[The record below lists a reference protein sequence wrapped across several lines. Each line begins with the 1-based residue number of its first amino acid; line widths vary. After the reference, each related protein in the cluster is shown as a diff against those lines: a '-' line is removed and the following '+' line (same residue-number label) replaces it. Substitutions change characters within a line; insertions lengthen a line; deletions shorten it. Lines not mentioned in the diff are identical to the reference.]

1 MRRNR
6 NPETVDR
13 QALSLPPSGA
23 FYRGGGW
30 SYFTLYLRQVLAQL
44 WKTSYRLR
52 WWLGVWL
59 SLIGSGALGGM
70 PLWVLLLLV
79 SVAAVGTLM
88 VLGGVRGVRFDPVF
102 IESLWARYAGLSYNP
117 WRILRD
123 RPVVPHP
130 LWNAHQAWAHDV
142 LRGVRLPKIP
152 AQILWQWEPPPR
164 IELAAVAVVGLLVTV
179 GPGSVRDISTP
190 LSQITGITQAPP
202 LQAHVTLPELL
213 GFPAQ
218 TLPIQPFLKV
228 PVGSSITVTFPTAQR
243 FIPFVRVGDHK
254 IRLYSMDKQ
263 TWTGTLEH
271 PVGGGSHVHLGFVS
285 LPLGSLSVV
294 MDQPPHIQWRDQIT
308 SHDAGT
314 LALPYQ
320 AQDDFGVQAIM
331 AHSRLV
337 NPQDVAPAFRD
348 VQTWDLQ
355 RLDTPPYPL
364 GGTEDTAT
372 LEGGESYAA
381 GFAVDL
387 SLSVRDARGQ
397 MGETGPQMVVLP
409 LPIYHTPAAAQIYK
423 IRAALI
429 RGGGMADAMRAL
441 TQTLPILPPPAPSM
455 FLAIKSLMLK
465 LQRGAEEDRRP
476 IVDLLWGVLQDIE
489 PQKGLNQAQN
499 VQALLDQ
506 LAQALSDPT
515 QRAAVMETLKQALEQ
530 YFQQL
535 QTLMKQQGLMPPN
548 SQFDLRPLADILSRL
563 EEAAQYGDPA
573 KATQI
578 IEDLKKMMQGMPKS
592 QADLA
597 AMQALQR
604 AMEDLGKLTE
614 AQANLIQEAET
625 PSGVQEGTAARQE
638 VLKTELTR
646 LQQVMD
652 GFGLAPPSLDKA
664 KQAMTEAESALKEA
678 SPEAMPLM
686 RQALEAL
693 NESSQQ
699 AMEQLSQQGRF
710 LPMGMGGAGG
720 QMGPQA
726 QDPNITIPQDS
737 GSAQLRKILKDI
749 RDRVNQEEGTTRTY
763 LQNLLKGE

>member
-1 MRRNR
+1 M
-6 NPETVDR
+6 DR

-23 FYRGGGW
+23 FYRGGGR
-30 SYFTLYLRQVLAQL
+30 SYLTLYLRQVLAQL

-102 IESLWARYAGLSYNP
+102 IESLWARYAALPYNP

-130 LWNAHQAWAHDV
+130 LWDAHRAWAHDV

-152 AQILWQWEPPPR
+152 AQILWQWEPPTR

-202 LQAHVTLPELL
+202 LQAHVTLPEVL

-218 TLPIQPFLKV
+218 TLPIQPFLKA
-228 PVGSSITVTFPTAQR
+228 PVGSTITVTFPTAQR

-271 PVGGGSHVHLGFVS
+271 PAGGGSHVHLGFVS

-314 LALPYQ
+314 LTLPYQ

-337 NPQDVAPAFRD
+337 NPQDVASAFRD

-355 RLDTPPYPL
+355 RLGTPPYPL

-397 MGETGPQMVVLP
+397 MGETGPQRVVLP

-506 LAQALSDPT
+506 LAQALPDPT

-573 KATQI
+573 KATQM

-597 AMQALQR
+597 AMKALQR
-604 AMEDLGKLTE
+604 AMEDLGKLAE

-638 VLKTELTR
+638 ALKTELTR

-664 KQAMTEAESALKEA
+664 KQAMTAAESALKEA

-710 LPMGMGGAGG
+710 LPMGMGGEGG

-726 QDPNITIPQDS
+726 QDPDITIPQDA